1 MVEIYFNVQSD
12 NGSITDEHALR
23 RWSTQYL
30 RALEDRKD
38 LRIGSK
44 LRTLMTEAGFV
55 EVDTKMIPLPLS
67 AWSTGWYLAAQDERT
82 SLIFIQCR
90 PADARYRPTQLC
102 KHAATAPLPRT
113 IPIDS
118 TSAYGSVYFQCFGE
132 PSAARGSRPHPEGI
146 FPTVGIVPI

>member
-44 LRTLMTEAGFV
+44 LRNLMTEAGFV
-55 EVDTKMIPLPLS
+55 EVDAKMIPLPLS
-67 AWSTGWYLAAQDERT
+67 AWSTGRYLAAQE
-82 SLIFIQCR
+82 
-90 PADARYRPTQLC
+90 
-102 KHAATAPLPRT
+102 
-113 IPIDS
+113 
-118 TSAYGSVYFQCFGE
+118 E
-132 PSAARGSRPHPEGI
+132 
-146 FPTVGIVPI
+146 